1 MAYQKRHYNTDG
13 QSAESRALDKCA
25 ELMIEK
31 IKAIKSDW
39 HKPWFTEGSM
49 KWPKNLSGREYNGMN
64 ALGLMLHCEKN
75 GYKIPVFCT
84 FNRVNGLNYST
95 DKEGAK
101 KPLTDSNGERLPTV
115 SVNKGEKAFPVM
127 LTSFTV
133 VHKETRQK
141 LPYEDYKKLT
151 DEQKKDYNVYPK
163 LNVYQVFNIDQTN
176 MREARPELY
185 EKIVAEND
193 ITKQAALDKEKFSF
207 PAMDEMIKHNL
218 WFCPIKL
225 IHQDKAYYSPSKD
238 EIVLPEKTQFRN
250 GESFYGTAFHE
261 MVHST
266 GEESRLDRLKPGSF
280 FGSAEYGREEL
291 VAELGAALVAA
302 RYGIVK
308 NIKSDSAAYLK
319 SWLDNLHESPDFI
332 KTTLQDVKRASSM
345 LGHRI
350 DIVQGQ
356 IEAYQQSCG
365 SDEVYPDIY
374 DIDGDGN
381 TMEPVH
387 LKPVVEPEFE
397 TDEVQSKGFSRGR

>member
-1 MAYQKRHYNTDG
+1 MAYHKRQYNPDG
-13 QSAESRALDKCA
+13 QSAESRALDKFA

-31 IKAIKSDW
+31 IKAIQSDW
-39 HKPWFTEGSM
+39 QKPWFTEDSL
-49 KWPKNLSGREYNGMN
+49 KWPKNLSGREYKGMN
-64 ALGLMLHCEKN
+64 AIGLMLHCEKN

-95 DKEGAK
+95 DKDGLK
-101 KPLTDSNGERLPTV
+101 KPLTDSNGEKLPTV

-141 LPYEDYKKLT
+141 LPYEEYRKLT

-193 ITKQAALDKEKFSF
+193 TARQAEVDREKFSF

-218 WFCPIKL
+218 WLCPIKL
-225 IHQDKAYYSPSKD
+225 MRQDQAYYSPSKD
-238 EIVLPEKTQFRN
+238 EIVLPEKAQFID
-250 GESFYGTAFHE
+250 GQSFYGTAFHE
-261 MVHST
+261 MIHST
-266 GEESRLDRLKPGSF
+266 GERSRLDRLKPGST
-280 FGSAEYGREEL
+280 FGSTEYGREEL
-291 VAELGAALVAA
+291 VAELRAALVAS

-308 NIKSDSAAYLK
+308 NMKADSAAYLK
-319 SWLDNLHESPDFI
+319 SWLDSLRESPDFI

-345 LGHRI
+345 LGQRI

-356 IEAYQQSCG
+356 IDAYQQFCG

-374 DIDGDGN
+374 DLDDDGN

-387 LKPVVEPEFE
+387 LNPVFEPEFE
-397 TDEVQSKGFSRGR
+397 PEEAPFKGFTRGR

>member
-1 MAYQKRHYNTDG
+1 MAYQKRQYNSDG
-13 QSAESRALDKCA
+13 QSAEGRALDKFA

-31 IKAIKSDW
+31 IKAIRDDW

-64 ALGLMLHCEKN
+64 AVGLMLHCEKN
-75 GYKIPVFCT
+75 GYKTPVFCT
-84 FNRVNGLNYST
+84 FNRVNGLNFST
-95 DKEGAK
+95 DKDGTK
-101 KPLTDSNGERLPTV
+101 RPLTDENGEKLPTV

-133 VHKETRQK
+133 VHRDTRQK
-141 LPYEDYKKLT
+141 LSYEDYKKLT

-176 MREARPELY
+176 MRETRPEMY

-193 ITKQAALDKEKFSF
+193 TSRQASVDREKFAF
-207 PAMDEMIKHNL
+207 PAMDEMIKQGL
-218 WFCPIKL
+218 WLCPINL
-225 IHQDKAYYSPSKD
+225 QHQDQAYYSPSKD
-238 EIVLPEKTQFRN
+238 EIMLPEKTQFKDGR
-250 GESFYGTAFHE
+250 SFYGTAFHE
-261 MVHST
+261 MIHST
-266 GEESRLDRLKPGSF
+266 GSQERLGRLKPGSV
-280 FGSAEYGREEL
+280 FGSAEYAREEL
-291 VAELGAALVAA
+291 VAELGAALVAS

-308 NIKSDSAAYLK
+308 NMKEDSAAYLK
-319 SWLDNLHESPDFI
+319 SWLDNLRESPDFI

-345 LGHRI
+345 LGQRI

-356 IEAYQQSCG
+356 IDTYQQFRG

-381 TMEPVH
+381 TTEAVH
-387 LKPVVEPEFE
+387 VHHVFDPEFVPE
-397 TDEVQSKGFSRGR
+397 EVPFKGVSRGR

>member
-1 MAYQKRHYNTDG
+1 MAYQKRRYNADG
-13 QSAESRALDKCA
+13 QSAESRALDKFA

-64 ALGLMLHCEKN
+64 AIGLMLHCEKN
-75 GYKIPVFCT
+75 GYTIPVFCT

-95 DKEGAK
+95 GKDGER
-101 KPLTDSNGERLPTV
+101 KPLTDGNGERLPTV

-185 EKIVAEND
+185 ERIVAEND
-193 ITKQAALDKEKFSF
+193 IAKQASVDMEKFSF
-207 PAMDEMIKHNL
+207 PVMDEMIKHNL
-218 WFCPIKL
+218 WCCPIRL
-225 IHQDKAYYSPSKD
+225 VHQDEAYYSPSRD
-238 EIVLPEKTQFRN
+238 EIVLPEKTQFMN
-250 GESFYGTAFHE
+250 GEAFYGTAFHE
-261 MVHST
+261 MIHST
-266 GEESRLDRLKPGSF
+266 GEQSRLDRLKPGSI
-280 FGSAEYGREEL
+280 FGSAEYSREEL
-291 VAELGAALVAA
+291 VAELGAALVAS

-319 SWLDNLHESPDFI
+319 SWLDNLKESPDFI
-332 KTTLQDVKRASSM
+332 KTTLQDVKRASFM

-350 DIVQGQ
+350 DMVQGQ
-356 IEAYQQSCG
+356 IDGYQQSHG

-374 DIDGDGN
+374 DLDGDGN

-387 LKPVVEPEFE
+387 LRPVFDPEYEPEEAPF
-397 TDEVQSKGFSRGR
+397 KGVSRGR

>member
-1 MAYQKRHYNTDG
+1 MAYQKRQYNADG
-13 QSAESRALDKCA
+13 QSAESRALDKFA

-31 IKAIKSDW
+31 IKAIQSDW
-39 HKPWFTEGSM
+39 QKPWFTEGSM

-64 ALGLMLHCEKN
+64 AIGLMLHCEKN

-95 DKEGAK
+95 DKEGSK

-151 DEQKKDYNVYPK
+151 DEQKKEYNVYPK
-163 LNVYQVFNIDQTN
+163 LNVYQVFNVDQTN
-176 MREARPELY
+176 MRESRPELY
-185 EKIVAEND
+185 AKIVAEND
-193 ITKQAALDKEKFSF
+193 ITRQVDADRDKFSF

-218 WFCPIKL
+218 WLCPIKL
-225 IHQDKAYYSPSKD
+225 IHQDQAYYSPSKD
-238 EIVLPEKTQFRN
+238 EIVLPGKTQFIN

-261 MVHST
+261 MIHST
-266 GEESRLDRLKPGSF
+266 GEQSRLDRLKPGST

-291 VAELGAALVAA
+291 VAELGAALVAS

-308 NIKSDSAAYLK
+308 NMKADSAAYLK
-319 SWLDNLHESPDFI
+319 SWLDNLRESPDFI
-332 KTTLQDVKRASSM
+332 KTTLQDVKRASFM
-345 LGHRI
+345 LGQRI

-356 IEAYQQSCG
+356 IDAYQQFHG

-387 LKPVVEPEFE
+387 LRPVGEPEYEPEEAPF
-397 TDEVQSKGFSRGR
+397 KGVSRGR